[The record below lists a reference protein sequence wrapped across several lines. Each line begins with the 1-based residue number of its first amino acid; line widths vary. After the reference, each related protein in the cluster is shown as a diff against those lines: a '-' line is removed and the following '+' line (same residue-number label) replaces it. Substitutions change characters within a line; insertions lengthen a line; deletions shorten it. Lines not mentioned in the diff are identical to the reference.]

1 MVQRPWAR
9 WARLALG
16 AGILLALGA
25 CGSAGAPVTPPPAPA
40 TATSVASP
48 PPLSAETPA
57 VALPAATAP
66 VTFVPE
72 GRPGTVGTVVPPV
85 THNAAAQ
92 VQVHTEF
99 YTDTYR
105 LLADTCQVA
114 SDYMHEHGPGGWPA
128 ETRLTF
134 EFYTPPVPLHFT
146 TDAGGNFCVNTPLDV
161 SATVLTFTLR
171 ITLPEWDALGQ
182 TGCLGAARE
191 WDTVLNALTIHEHGH
206 AERYQARY
214 QEWADKV
221 SGRLAAAQIS
231 ACATTRSAVTA
242 AAQQQ
247 IDAIIRGISDQL
259 QDEIADDPEQNRY
272 EQETQHG
279 IKQGAIFHEDACRCL
294 P

>member
-1 MVQRPWAR
+1 MQGPWTR

-16 AGILLALGA
+16 AGVLLALGA
-25 CGSAGAPVTPPPAPA
+25 CGSNAAPVTPPPTPAPA
-40 TATSVASP
+40 TATSAP
-48 PPLSAETPA
+48 PPAETPA
-57 VALPAATAP
+57 AALPAATAP
-66 VTFVPE
+66 VTFVPS
-72 GRPGTVGTVVPPV
+72 GRPGTVGTVVAPITP
-85 THNAAAQ
+85 AADAAQ

-146 TDAGGNFCVNTPLDV
+146 TDEGGNFCVNTPLDV

-206 AERYQARY
+206 ADRYQARY

-247 IDAIIRGISDQL
+247 IDSIIRGISDQL

-279 IKQGAIFHEDACRCL
+279 IKQGAIFHEEACRCL